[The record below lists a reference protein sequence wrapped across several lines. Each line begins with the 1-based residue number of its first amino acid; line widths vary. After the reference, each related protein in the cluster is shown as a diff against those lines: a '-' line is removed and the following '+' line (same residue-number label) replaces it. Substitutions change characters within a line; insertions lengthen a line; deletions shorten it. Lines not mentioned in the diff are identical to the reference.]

1 MKESRMTSNRKKL
14 ISFVIPCFNEEENV
28 PQVYLELKKVITKIK
43 NYAYEFV
50 FIDNGSSD
58 DTRREIR
65 SLAKKDKNVVGIFL
79 SRNFGPEASTH
90 AGLDKASGDAVII
103 YEADLQDPSDLIP
116 EFIGR
121 WENGVDIVVGIR
133 TKIEDSLIMTFFRR
147 AFYKIFRAISDIY
160 IPVNSGSY
168 GLLDR
173 KVLKAIQ
180 SLPEKFRMFR
190 GLRAWVGFKTD
201 YVEYKRQKRKRG
213 KSSYN
218 FFGYI
223 KHAERSFFGFSY
235 LPLDL
240 MVYFGFALV
249 LLSFIFIIVYL
260 LIFLLFGNPIKAAV
274 TIVVGIVFFG
284 GIQLLAI
291 SIIGKYIQVIV
302 EETKARPVYII
313 DEILNEKKKSD
324 RRELTR

>member
-1 MKESRMTSNRKKL
+1 MISNRKKI

-28 PQVYLELKKVITKIK
+28 LQVYRELKNVITKIK

-50 FIDNGSSD
+50 FVDNRSLD
-58 DTRREIR
+58 NTRKEIR
-65 SLAKKDKNVVGIFL
+65 DLAKKDKNVVGIFL
-79 SRNFGPEASTH
+79 SRNFGPEASVH
-90 AGLDKASGDAVII
+90 AGLDKTSGDAVII
-103 YEADLQDPSDLIP
+103 YEADLQDPSHLIP
-116 EFIGR
+116 QFIDR
-121 WENGVDIVVGIR
+121 WEKGFDVVVGIR
-133 TKIEDSLIMTFFRR
+133 TKIEDSLIMTLLRKTY
-147 AFYKIFRAISDIY
+147 YKIFKAISDIY

-173 KVLKAIQ
+173 KVLRAIQ
-180 SLPEKFRMFR
+180 SLPEKYRMFR

-218 FFGYI
+218 FFRYI

-240 MVYFGFALV
+240 MVYISFILV
-249 LLSFIFIIVYL
+249 LLSFLFIIAYL

-274 TIVVGIVFFG
+274 TIVVSIVFFG

-302 EETKARPVYII
+302 EETKSRPVYII
-313 DEILNEKKKSD
+313 DEILNEKKKSVGED
-324 RRELTR
+324 LTK